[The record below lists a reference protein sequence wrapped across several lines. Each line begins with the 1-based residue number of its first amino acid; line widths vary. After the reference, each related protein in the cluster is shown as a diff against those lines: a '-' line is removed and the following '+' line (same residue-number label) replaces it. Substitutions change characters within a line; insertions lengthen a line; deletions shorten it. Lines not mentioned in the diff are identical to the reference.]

1 MARPVRQT
9 GINGARLRFLRQ
21 REQWSQSDLG
31 TKLGV
36 HRATLARWETGEAD
50 PPYEIAEQ
58 LAEMFGVPPGFLFQ
72 VAPVS
77 DHEGENSG
85 DVILDPFL
93 RRVPLAKLQKY
104 TAPGL
109 AVLGFSLRQLTHRLP
124 KLAAERIQ
132 ELVNG
137 RKPTASEI
145 QYLRD
150 NLGPEFNPTSSYKK
164 RLLAAPGNAET
175 TDLALHS
182 RISRL
187 EESLQ
192 TVSEFQAIILQRVG
206 EIHQMISEQRN
217 SA

>member
-58 LAEMFGVPPGFLFQ
+58 LAELFGVPPGFLFQ

-77 DHEGENSG
+77 DHEGENPDG
-85 DVILDPFL
+85 VILDPVLQRF
-93 RRVPLAKLQKY
+93 PLSKLQKY
-104 TAPGL
+104 TAPAL
-109 AVLGFSLRQLTHRLP
+109 EVLGFSLRQLTQRLP
-124 KLAAERIQ
+124 KLGAERIQ

-137 RKPTASEI
+137 RKPTAYEI

-164 RLLAAPGNAET
+164 RILATTGNGET

-192 TVSEFQAIILQRVG
+192 AISDFQTIILQRVG
-206 EIHQMISEQRN
+206 EGEFGPDIRQLT
-217 SA
+217 